1 MKTESS
7 DRKDVD
13 RMKRSEVNACI
24 REFET
29 ALREHC
35 FPLPPFLSFTPE
47 EWAEKGSDYD
57 EIRDNALGWDLT
69 DFGSGDFHAC
79 GLYLITLRNG
89 NVHQPQY
96 PKPYAE
102 KIMMLR
108 GGQTCP
114 CHFHWHKMEDI
125 INRGGGNVIFRLWN
139 AGPDEMPDRQTPVTV
154 HRDGRVCTVPAG
166 SDIVIGP
173 GESLTLHPG
182 CYHEFTVRK
191 EEAYALIGEVSM
203 CNDDSADNRFAAPT
217 GRYPAIEEDEPPYR
231 LLCNEYPPA
240 R

>member
-1 MKTESS
+1 
-7 DRKDVD
+7 
-13 RMKRSEVNACI
+13 MKRSEINACI
-24 REFET
+24 REFE
-29 ALREHC
+29 AVLQEHR

-47 EWAEKGSDYD
+47 EWATKGNDYD

-69 DFGSGDFHAC
+69 DFGSGDFYAC

-89 NVHQPQY
+89 NPHLAKY
-96 PKPYAE
+96 TKTYAE

-125 INRGGGNVIFRLWN
+125 INRGGGAVVFRLWN
-139 AGPDEMPDRQTPVTV
+139 AGLDELPDRSTPVII
-154 HRDGRVCTVPAG
+154 HKDGRALTISPG
-166 SDIVIGP
+166 EPIEIRP
-173 GESLTLHPG
+173 GESLTLYPG
-182 CYHEFTVRK
+182 CYHEFTVRPEDK
-191 EEAYALIGEVSM
+191 YALIGEVSM
-203 CNDDSADNRFAAPT
+203 CNDDEADNRFEKPT
-217 GRYPAIEEDEPPYR
+217 GRFPAIQEDEPPYR

>member
-1 MKTESS
+1 
-7 DRKDVD
+7 
-13 RMKRSEVNACI
+13 MKRSEINACI
-24 REFET
+24 REFE
-29 ALREHC
+29 AVLQEHR

-47 EWAEKGSDYD
+47 EWATKGNDYD

-69 DFGSGDFHAC
+69 DFGSGDFYAC

-89 NVHQPQY
+89 NPHLAKY
-96 PKPYAE
+96 TKTYAE

-125 INRGGGNVIFRLWN
+125 INRGGGAVVFRLWN
-139 AGPDEMPDRQTPVTV
+139 AGLDELPDRSTPVII
-154 HRDGRVCTVPAG
+154 HKDGRALTISPG
-166 SDIVIGP
+166 EPIEIRP
-173 GESLTLHPG
+173 GESLTLYPG
-182 CYHEFTVRK
+182 CYHEFTVRPEDK
-191 EEAYALIGEVSM
+191 YALIGEVSM
-203 CNDDSADNRFAAPT
+203 CNDDEADNCFEKPT
-217 GRYPAIEEDEPPYR
+217 GRFPAIQEDEPPYR

>member
-1 MKTESS
+1 
-7 DRKDVD
+7 
-13 RMKRSEVNACI
+13 MKRSEINAHI
-24 REFET
+24 REFE
-29 ALREHC
+29 AVLQEHC
-35 FPLPPFLSFTPE
+35 FMLPPFLSFTPE
-47 EWAEKGSDYD
+47 EWLTKGSEYD

-69 DFGSGDFHAC
+69 DFGSGDFFSC

-89 NVHQPQY
+89 NANQDRY

-125 INRGGGNVIFRLWN
+125 INRGGGNVVFRLWN
-139 AGPDEMPDRQTPVTV
+139 AGADEQPDRLTPVTV
-154 HRDGRVCTVPAG
+154 HRDGRIYTVPAG
-166 SDIVIGP
+166 SEVVIAP

-182 CYHEFTVRK
+182 CYHEFTVR
-191 EEAYALIGEVSM
+191 ETEYYALIGEVSM
-203 CNDDSADNRFAAPT
+203 CNDDEKDNRFETPV
-217 GRYPAIEEDEPPYR
+217 GRFPAIEEDEPAYR

>member
-1 MKTESS
+1 
-7 DRKDVD
+7 
-13 RMKRSEVNACI
+13 MKRSEINAHI
-24 REFET
+24 REFE
-29 ALREHC
+29 AVLQEHC
-35 FPLPPFLSFTPE
+35 FMLPPFLSFTPE
-47 EWAEKGSDYD
+47 EWLTKGSEYD

-69 DFGSGDFHAC
+69 DFGSGDFFSR

-89 NVHQPQY
+89 NAHEDRY

-139 AGPDEMPDRQTPVTV
+139 AGADELPDRRAPVTV
-154 HRDGRVCTVPAG
+154 HRDGRIYTVPAG
-166 SDIVIGP
+166 KEIVIAP

-182 CYHEFTVRK
+182 CYHEFTVGK
-191 EEAYALIGEVSM
+191 ADDYALIGEVSM
-203 CNDDSADNRFAAPT
+203 CNDDETDNRFETPV
-217 GRYPAIEEDEPPYR
+217 GRFPAIEEDEMPYR

>member
-1 MKTESS
+1 
-7 DRKDVD
+7 
-13 RMKRSEVNACI
+13 MKRSEINACI
-24 REFET
+24 REFE
-29 ALREHC
+29 AMLQEHR

-47 EWAEKGSDYD
+47 EWATKGNDYD

-69 DFGSGDFHAC
+69 DFGSGDFYAC

-89 NVHQPQY
+89 NPHLAKY
-96 PKPYAE
+96 TKTYAE

-125 INRGGGNVIFRLWN
+125 INRGGGAVVFRLWN
-139 AGPDEMPDRQTPVTV
+139 AGLDELPDRSTPVII
-154 HRDGRVCTVPAG
+154 HKDGRALTISPG
-166 SDIVIGP
+166 EPIEIRP
-173 GESLTLHPG
+173 GESLTLYPG
-182 CYHEFTVRK
+182 CYHEFTVRPEDK
-191 EEAYALIGEVSM
+191 YALIGEVSM
-203 CNDDSADNRFAAPT
+203 CNDDEADNRFEKTT
-217 GRYPAIEEDEPPYR
+217 GRFPAIQEDEPPYR